1 MFKENNL
8 SKGEENQREE
18 NLRAKSP
25 KIISNQ
31 GVLIECNLLDNNNY
45 NLEIR

>member
-8 SKGEENQREE
+8 NKKEENLREE

-25 KIISNQ
+25 QISNQ